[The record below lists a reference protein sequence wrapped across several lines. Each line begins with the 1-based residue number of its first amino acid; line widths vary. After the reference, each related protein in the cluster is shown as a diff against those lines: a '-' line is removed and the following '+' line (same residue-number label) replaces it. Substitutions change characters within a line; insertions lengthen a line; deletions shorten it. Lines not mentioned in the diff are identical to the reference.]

1 MLLSVAVLPHLT
13 RHKLALAPSQVPT
26 RLLHLWALKNFA
38 FVPQRGSFK
47 PFFGAKVTA
56 QIAPVLCKAFQLLT
70 LFRLAIARPPLKGI
84 ARTFVQWLLLC
95 VPALFRH
102 LSGGIWH
109 IITVHP
115 IKAHLW
121 LIYPVGHSRQGI
133 YHPHERR
140 LNGAQDKCTQV
151 AMSGI
156 VPTPKRGR
164 STCLS
169 FQSATTPWGWVP
181 FRCFP
186 FPLECLQYSPPIY
199 FCNKCTNNKNH
210 CPQKRNGKSSIYK

>member
-1 MLLSVAVLPHLT
+1 MVTLDAVQT
-13 RHKLALAPSQVPT
+13 CVYTVSSARHAFTHGEHEKLI
-26 RLLHLWALKNFA
+26 
-38 FVPQRGSFK
+38 FVRQNGSFK
-47 PFFGAKVTA
+47 PYFDVKVTA

-84 ARTFVQWLLLC
+84 VRTFVQWLLLC
-95 VPALFRH
+95 ALALFRH
-102 LSGGIWH
+102 LSGGIQC

-121 LIYPVGHSRQGI
+121 LIYPVSHSWQGI
-133 YHPHERR
+133 YYPHERR

-169 FQSATTPWGWVP
+169 FQSSHLFGNLATA
-181 FRCFP
+181 
-186 FPLECLQYSPPIY
+186 YS
-199 FCNKCTNNKNH
+199 
-210 CPQKRNGKSSIYK
+210 GVSSTGGFAVALGTHSLYHNAFFVQNAICWN

>member
-1 MLLSVAVLPHLT
+1 M
-13 RHKLALAPSQVPT
+13 
-26 RLLHLWALKNFA
+26 
-38 FVPQRGSFK
+38 
-47 PFFGAKVTA
+47 TA

-169 FQSATTPWGWVP
+169 FQSSHLFGNLTTAYSGAPSTVGFCGGAWDTLTVP
-181 FRCFP
+181 QRFFCPKRRL
-186 FPLECLQYSPPIY
+186 LELSHI
-199 FCNKCTNNKNH
+199 KC
-210 CPQKRNGKSSIYK
+210 KRNTQKFPIGGLLNPTF